1 MTHKKPLTHAQKV
14 FEAVMTSK
22 GHTDFSKTDTG
33 KYNNVSL
40 ATRWPYFLLG
50 WEMREVTI

>member
-1 MTHKKPLTHAQKV
+1 MTQAQKV

-22 GHTDFSKTDTG
+22 GHTDFSKSDTG

-40 ATRWPYFLLG
+40 AMRWPYFLLG
-50 WEMREVTI
+50 WEMREVSI